1 MPTQKL
7 TAEIIAAAILGFEQQ
22 KRHIDTKIAELRAML
37 PGGSTGTATTPEVST
52 LRRKKFSVAAR
63 RRMKEAQQRRW
74 AKVRGEAV
82 PSAPAKPGPSKP
94 KRKLSKAGRAAIV
107 AALKKRWAAK
117 KAAAKTRPAKKNAT
131 KKAAVKKTAPASSP
145 AAATGQ

>member
-82 PSAPAKPGPSKP
+82 RS
-94 KRKLSKAGRAAIV
+94 
-107 AALKKRWAAK
+107 
-117 KAAAKTRPAKKNAT
+117 
-131 KKAAVKKTAPASSP
+131 
-145 AAATGQ
+145 

>member
-52 LRRKKFSVAAR
+52 RRRKKFSVAAR
-63 RRMKEAQQRRW
+63 SRAQS
-74 AKVRGEAV
+74 G
-82 PSAPAKPGPSKP
+82 
-94 KRKLSKAGRAAIV
+94 
-107 AALKKRWAAK
+107 
-117 KAAAKTRPAKKNAT
+117 N
-131 KKAAVKKTAPASSP
+131 
-145 AAATGQ
+145 TGSNDQKIRIHPHLR